1 MASVRFTQPPLVEI
15 AFSVEFIAPDFSS
28 VHLGLYWESIRSEFP
43 LQQDSQPIILEEYG
57 NSTPPL
63 RRVGF
68 VSNDRSKII
77 QLQENLFIFNW
88 RYNSQDETHHFKN
101 ILAQL
106 IGYWNRF
113 QEWWLNLEG
122 EPIEVQQYELT
133 YFNAIDQENS
143 GWHNA
148 KDHAKVFNFIEPK
161 WSGFLNVPE
170 SLDIQMNF
178 LLPNHLGTLSVRVD
192 QLSIS
197 SDDDEEEVTSES
209 EDVVFFKLLAQSTDT
224 KISITEWFTSTHDYI
239 VKAFLEL
246 TKEDAQ
252 KLWGRYDY

>member
-28 VHLGLYWESIRSEFP
+28 VHLGLYWESIRSDFP

-88 RYNSQDETHHFKN
+88 RYNSQDETHHFGN
-101 ILAQL
+101 ILVQFIA
-106 IGYWNRF
+106 YWNRF

-122 EPIEVQQYELT
+122 EPIEVQKYELT

-143 GWHNA
+143 GWQNA
-148 KDHAKVFNFIEPK
+148 KDHAKVFNFIETK
-161 WSGFLNVPE
+161 WSDFLNVPE
-170 SLDIQMNF
+170 SLDIQINF
-178 LLPNHLGTLSVRVD
+178 LLPNNSGTLSVSVD
-192 QLSIS
+192 QLSLS
-197 SDDDEEEVTSES
+197 SDEDDQEEVTSK
-209 EDVVFFKLLAQSTDT
+209 DVVFFKLLAQSSDTSILITD
-224 KISITEWFTSTHDYI
+224 WVTSAHDYI
-239 VKAFLEL
+239 VKVFLEL
-246 TKEDAQ
+246 TKEDTQ

>member
-63 RRVGF
+63 RRVAF

-88 RYNSQDETHHFKN
+88 NCAHQDVYPHFEDIFKEF
-101 ILAQL
+101 ISHWHRL
-106 IGYWNRF
+106 
-113 QEWWLNLEG
+113 QEWWLSLER
-122 EPIEVQQYELT
+122 EPIEVQKYELT
-133 YFNAIDQENS
+133 YFNAIDNES
-143 GWHNA
+143 SDWRNA

-170 SLDIQMNF
+170 SLDIQINF
-178 LLPNHLGTLSVRVD
+178 LLPNDLGTLSVIVD

-197 SDDDEEEVTSES
+197 SDDDDDEEVAS
-209 EDVVFFKLLAQSTDT
+209 EDIVFFKLIAKSRDTRIPITD
-224 KISITEWFTSTHDYI
+224 WFTSAHDYI

-246 TKEDAQ
+246 TKEDVQ